1 MSSNDV
7 EMFTLRRSER
17 IAKLQEKKKQLAEKQ
32 EVVQPKPRC
41 TIKPQTAV
49 KKKQNRKKVK
59 PSIIELITNTDDLEK
74 IKINHLLPLV
84 EKHCSDNTERT
95 FKCKII
101 NIILKNYKKIGIRN
115 NVKDLSLHVNKVSYC
130 LHMMNVGL
138 SSVVDIQDALT
149 SIMLFPEL
157 PVNTP
162 IATNSV
168 DELVGLLQQMNTNT
182 TSIDS
187 SLTSLFEKFSL

>member
-1 MSSNDV
+1 
-7 EMFTLRRSER
+7 
-17 IAKLQEKKKQLAEKQ
+17 
-32 EVVQPKPRC
+32 
-41 TIKPQTAV
+41 
-49 KKKQNRKKVK
+49 
-59 PSIIELITNTDDLEK
+59 
-74 IKINHLLPLV
+74 
-84 EKHCSDNTERT
+84 
-95 FKCKII
+95 
-101 NIILKNYKKIGIRN
+101 
-115 NVKDLSLHVNKVSYC
+115 
-130 LHMMNVGL
+130 MMNVGL